1 MERLGGLLVK
11 TKIVIM
17 KKTIYYIL
25 VLLLFVPTVSYAQVT
40 ISGTGEIVA
49 KGTANI
55 ILQGDWT
62 NNASN
67 DGFTAST
74 GTGVVYFRSSN
85 AQSIGGNKVTAFTNI
100 NLRNT
105 NGASLTV
112 NSDINI
118 TGELNFVFKGIM
130 HVGSGS
136 ITFKDNGKT
145 KSGTATDNKF
155 IDGPA
160 TYIGNSGFT
169 FDIGDGTKWAP
180 IRIADPGSSAM
191 TVTAQYYYKKTIP
204 NKTSVSA
211 PLVKVSDVEYW
222 HITSATSISEEV
234 RIFWRDGVESGIKS
248 INSDSLKFAKWD
260 GSNWVDAPAGITA
273 SSTASGYITSSGALP
288 LSDLYVT
295 FGSTDNVANP
305 LPIQLLSFTAQCQ
318 KQNVILEWSTATE
331 ENNDYFTLLRSDDAE
346 HYEAIAQIVGAG
358 NSNNVINYS
367 YTDYNA
373 KDGNYY
379 YKLKQTDYDGKSETF
394 SPVHV
399 NCDTKQELS
408 LDVLYDATQPY
419 ALLSN
424 ADNSDRFT
432 MVIIDYT
439 GRVVLHETQTVNS
452 RNYYRIPKENLA
464 KGVYSIIYYNKSAVK
479 LNQKF
484 VVY

>member
-1 MERLGGLLVK
+1 
-11 TKIVIM
+11 
-17 KKTIYYIL
+17 
-25 VLLLFVPTVSYAQVT
+25 
-40 ISGTGEIVA
+40 
-49 KGTANI
+49 
-55 ILQGDWT
+55 
-62 NNASN
+62 
-67 DGFTAST
+67 
-74 GTGVVYFRSSN
+74 
-85 AQSIGGNKVTAFTNI
+85 
-100 NLRNT
+100 
-105 NGASLTV
+105 
-112 NSDINI
+112 
-118 TGELNFVFKGIM
+118 M
-130 HVGSGS
+130 HVGNGS

-145 KSGTATDNKF
+145 KSGTATINKF

-160 TYIGNSGFT
+160 TYNGAKGFT

-180 IRIADPGSSAM
+180 IRVAKPTSIM

-234 RIFWRDGVESGIKS
+234 RIFWRDGEESGIKS

-260 GSNWVDAPAGITA
+260 GSNWVDEAASISA

-295 FGSTDNVANP
+295 FGSTNNVANP

-318 KQNVILEWSTATE
+318 EQDVILEWSTATE

-346 HYEAIAQIVGAG
+346 HYEAIVQIVGAG
-358 NSNNVINYS
+358 NSNNVVNYS

-394 SPVHV
+394 STVHV
-399 NCDTKQELS
+399 NCDTKKEHS
-408 LDVLYDATQPY
+408 LEILYDGNQPY

-424 ADNSDRFT
+424 ANSSDKYT

-439 GRVVLHETQTVNS
+439 GRVVLQETKTVNS
-452 RNYYRIPKENLA
+452 QNYYRIPKENLA
-464 KGVYSIIYYNKSAVK
+464 AGVYNIIYYNSSAVK

-484 VVY
+484 MVY